1 MRRMMPARHCV
12 SACRAIDG
20 GQRLPGP
27 AAAAAAPVCIRWAGQ
42 DRTGDHIHGGR
53 PRWKLASELPSQR
66 ISGRG
71 PCPLRLAAGS
81 LAAAAALRPRRV
93 RLPASM
99 RVPRLFRGPTAPQA
113 RRPLELLTWIENS
126 MRAPRAAASLTT
138 CSLGLAGSGPS
149 GRGPARALRVTPPP
163 TTTTTHT
170 HTTPSVH

>member
-42 DRTGDHIHGGR
+42 DRTGDHIHGER

-66 ISGRG
+66 IGGRG
-71 PCPLRLAAGS
+71 PCPLRLAAGCQPERCGCRGAPT
-81 LAAAAALRPRRV
+81 AASPTAG
-93 RLPASM
+93 
-99 RVPRLFRGPTAPQA
+99 PRLFGGPTAPQA

-163 TTTTTHT
+163 TTPTTHT